1 VLVAQPATAG
11 LAKPDLVVLS
21 GGFAHVTADLQEQR
35 WFFRGKAYQ
44 LTWSAR
50 IKNVG
55 DAPAGASR
63 AGLYFKGKKT
73 WSRLSTL
80 AVPRIPAGETVSVKD
95 SFQKTFDVS
104 TWEYGTYPLK
114 ICADVGRVVAEGK
127 EANNCRTLPFSFYV
141 IPRTIFAHVGG
152 TKPAFDDN
160 DPGVTATWE
169 SSVLFYRLTSNQRP
183 PLGNKGIINYP
194 LCRNCASDLSFT
206 IQGTDSVGCT
216 YSGSG
221 KDETFPAADR
231 LRLTFGRGVA
241 NYSARN
247 LIDGTFTF
255 KVTIVCDNDTYVIDW
270 GSSNCSFWWWNTTE
284 GEPWR
289 FPDPGLDERQGV
301 LLDADPD
308 CDGVSYQWKFSA

>member
-1 VLVAQPATAG
+1 MKRREWAGALLSRAKPATRSIRARRRALVSLGTIVCLYAVLVAQPATAG

-63 AGLYFKGKKT
+63 AGLYFKGTKT

-104 TWEYGTYPLK
+104 TWKYGTYPLK
-114 ICADVGRVVAEGK
+114 ICADVGRVVGEGK

-141 IPRTIFAHVGG
+141 IPTFIFAHVGG

-160 DPGVTATWE
+160 EPGVTATWE
-169 SSVLFYRLTSNQRP
+169 SGLLSFGGLRSKPP
-183 PLGNKGIINYP
+183 PLGNQGIIDYP
-194 LCRNCASDLSFT
+194 LCCGPTLSFT

-221 KDETFPAADR
+221 RTKRSPRRIAS
-231 LRLTFGRGVA
+231 V
-241 NYSARN
+241 
-247 LIDGTFTF
+247 
-255 KVTIVCDNDTYVIDW
+255 
-270 GSSNCSFWWWNTTE
+270 
-284 GEPWR
+284 
-289 FPDPGLDERQGV
+289 
-301 LLDADPD
+301 
-308 CDGVSYQWKFSA
+308 